1 MKKVITLFTLVF
13 AIGIFTTNAQC
24 CNKTAQGDKSAQALT
39 LAKEGNESAVEVYY
53 FHFQRRCVTCRTVE
67 RVSTEILQDLY
78 GDKIQLKSIN
88 LDEKQGEELA
98 KKVGAEGQA
107 LLFVN
112 GTKKVDLTFE
122 GFMYAQTDPG
132 KFKEKIKA
140 TIESL
145 K

>member
-1 MKKVITLFTLVF
+1 MKNLIALFSLIFVF
-13 AIGIFTTNAQC
+13 GIFSANAQC
-24 CNKTAQGDKSAQALT
+24 CNKTAQTDDAEALA
-39 LAKEGNESAVEVYY
+39 LVEEGNESTVEVYY
-53 FHFQRRCVTCRTVE
+53 FHFQRRCVSCRTVE

-78 GDKIQLKSIN
+78 GNKIQLKSIN
-88 LDEKQGEELA
+88 LDEKAGEELA

-112 GTKKVDLTFE
+112 GTKKVDLTFD
-122 GFMYAQTDPG
+122 GFMFAQSDPD